1 MSTILRDDRPQQ
13 AIDAVQATS
22 KAAFP
27 EEQFTAHHGVDPEGI
42 NIDANTKADDG
53 FAVLDRVS
61 DRLGYLLIEEGR
73 AIDRSYLQEVESRLQ
88 TMLKGI
94 GAAFAAL
101 IVTMQGK
108 LCLTADGTSAESV
121 FHSFIRM

>member
-27 EEQFTAHHGVDPEGI
+27 EEQFTAHHEVDLEGI
-42 NIDANTKADDG
+42 NIDAYTKADDG

>member
-13 AIDAVQATS
+13 AIDAVQTTS

-42 NIDANTKADDG
+42 NIDAYTKAGDG

-61 DRLGYLLIEEGR
+61 DLIEEGR